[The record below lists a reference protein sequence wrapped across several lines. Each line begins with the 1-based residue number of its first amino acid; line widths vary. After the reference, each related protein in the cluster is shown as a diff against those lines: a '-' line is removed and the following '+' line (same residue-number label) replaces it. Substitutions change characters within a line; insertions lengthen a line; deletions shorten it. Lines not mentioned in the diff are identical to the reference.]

1 MDLKLGA
8 GSKAGDFLSGK
19 REGGREK
26 GEGERERG
34 TGNLCSGKRD
44 GERHG
49 LGWLSLYLVY
59 VCLLY

>member
-34 TGNLCSGKRD
+34 TGNFCSGKRD
-44 GERHG
+44 GERDMG
-49 LGWLSLYLVY
+49 
-59 VCLLY
+59 